1 MLAEAQKEVAFAAE
15 MEGWHAGKAQLGHGE
30 KARSLQGLEYRE
42 LFEGST
48 ARPGRKLEMCIDGK
62 RAT

>member
-1 MLAEAQKEVAFAAE
+1 MV
-15 MEGWHAGKAQLGHGE
+15 GWHASEAQLGYGE

-48 ARPGRKLEMCIDGK
+48 ARPGRKLEMCIDVK